1 MSVMKAP
8 VPPPI
13 VSETAAILSVI
24 ERAAS
29 NPDVDLDKL
38 ERLLQMRERVEAQQ
52 AQKAYYSA
60 MATMRPE
67 LPSIRKEGVIDIGR
81 GKPISFAKWE
91 DINDA
96 IVPVL
101 GSFGFSIFFKTDVL
115 EGKVKVTCKVAHEA
129 GHSEETTLTLPAD
142 TSGSK
147 NAVQSIGSSVSYGKR
162 YTAAALLNLTSRD
175 GGPDTDDDG
184 MSGGGSSELQFIDS
198 DQVKKLKELIS
209 KIGTPD
215 AEKTFCD
222 FYKIK
227 TVFDLPA
234 FKYERAAKALQQK
247 ASVK

>member
-8 VPPPI
+8 VAPPV

-24 ERAAS
+24 ERAAA

-38 ERLLQMRERVEAQQ
+38 ERLLEMRERVEAQQ
-52 AQKAYYSA
+52 ARKAYYSG
-60 MATMRPE
+60 MAEMRPA
-67 LPSIRKEGVIDIGR
+67 LPSIKKEGVIDIGR

-101 GSFGFSIFFKTDVL
+101 SSYGFSIFFITDVL

-129 GHSEETTLTLPAD
+129 GHSEETSLPLPAD

-175 GGPDTDDDG
+175 GEPDRDDNG
-184 MSGGGSSELQFIDS
+184 MAGGGTGELDFVDSE
-198 DQVKKLKELIS
+198 QVKVIKDLI
-209 KIGTPD
+209 KQIGTPD

-222 FYKIK
+222 FYKIE
-227 TVFDLPA
+227 TIFDLPA
-234 FKYERAAKALQQK
+234 FKYARAVAALKQK
-247 ASVK
+247 VTRK

>member
-8 VPPPI
+8 IAPPV

-38 ERLLQMRERVEAQQ
+38 ERLLEMRERVEAQQ
-52 AQKAYYSA
+52 AQKAYFSG
-60 MATMRPE
+60 MAEMRPV
-67 LPSIRKEGVIDIGR
+67 LPSIKKEGVIDIGR

-101 GSFGFSIFFKTDVL
+101 GSYGFSIFFKTDVL

-129 GHSEETTLTLPAD
+129 GHSEETSLTLPAD

-175 GGPDTDDDG
+175 NGPDKDDDG
-184 MSGGGSSELQFIDS
+184 MAGGGTGELEFVSSE
-198 DQVKKLKELIS
+198 QVKTLKDLIA
-209 KIGTPD
+209 KIEAPD
-215 AEKTFCD
+215 AEKTFCE
-222 FYKIK
+222 FYQIE
-227 TVFDLPA
+227 TIFDLPA
-234 FKYERAAKALQQK
+234 FKFIRAANALKQK
-247 ASVK
+247 GARK

>member
-8 VPPPI
+8 VAPPAP

-38 ERLLQMRERVEAQQ
+38 ERLLEMRERVEAQQ
-52 AQKAYYSA
+52 AQKAYYA
-60 MATMRPE
+60 GMAEMRPV
-67 LPSIRKEGVIDIGR
+67 LPSIKKEGVIDIGR

-101 GSFGFSIFFKTDVL
+101 GSYGFSIFFKTDVL

-129 GHSEETTLTLPAD
+129 GHSEETSLTLPAD

-184 MSGGGSSELQFIDS
+184 MSGGSQALVSSE
-198 DQVKKLKELIS
+198 QVQTLKDLLK
-209 KIGTPD
+209 KIGTDD
-215 AEKTFCD
+215 AETTFCGY
-222 FYKIK
+222 FKVETI
-227 TVFDLPA
+227 FDLPA
-234 FKYERAAKALQQK
+234 SQFNRAVIALK
-247 ASVK
+247 KKVESK